1 MMTGLG
7 PLLASLAAMD
17 IAAFTRKLK
26 RNAIL
31 YAFVLLFLLTAYG
44 LAVAALALYLAGIW
58 GPPIALLAVA
68 GGALVLALI
77 LYLSVAIANASEQR
91 RKREA
96 AASNSSKA
104 LMMTAALTALPL
116 LVKSRPL
123 LLAAVV
129 GGLGFLA
136 TKTMGASGRRYSEPA
151 E

>member
-1 MMTGLG
+1 M
-7 PLLASLAAMD
+7 ASLAAMD
-17 IAAFTRKLK
+17 VAAFTRRLK

-31 YAFVLLFLLTAYG
+31 YALVLLFLLTAYG
-44 LAVAALALYLAGIW
+44 LLVAALAVYLAGIW
-58 GPPIALLAVA
+58 GPPMALLAVA
-68 GGALVLALI
+68 GGALVLALAV
-77 LYLSVAIANASEQR
+77 YMCVVIANGAEQR

-123 LLAAVV
+123 LLVAVV

-136 TKTMGASGRRYSEPA
+136 ARTMGNSDRRYSEPA

>member
-1 MMTGLG
+1 MMAGLG

-17 IAAFTRKLK
+17 VAAFTRRLK

-31 YAFVLLFLLTAYG
+31 YAMVLLFLLTAYG
-44 LAVAALALYLAGIW
+44 LLVAALAVYLASIW
-58 GPPIALLAVA
+58 GAPMALLAVA
-68 GGALVLALI
+68 GGALVLALAV
-77 LYLSVAIANASEQR
+77 YLWVVIANGAEQR

-104 LMMTAALTALPL
+104 AALTALPL

-136 TKTMGASGRRYSEPA
+136 TKTMGASGRPYSEPA